1 MYIIPKIM
9 NISNAE
15 AEYLLELPKK
25 IIVNDSIQDNLTI
38 WQKSLFHARFELIS
52 EKDEEYLF
60 YGK

>member
-1 MYIIPKIM
+1 M